1 VIKGICAITV
11 LANKLCMFVL
21 LFSLAR
27 MLGVE
32 LYGVFSYHY
41 AIVTGIA
48 TVVGECL
55 SVALSRYAVMNA
67 ENVNYRT
74 SLSLMAW
81 GGIVVGALCVVVFSV
96 FPAPAS
102 SYELSAGYLMTGA
115 FFLGFACVCNLTITG
130 LMFSLNTSGRWVA
143 ALAAHGLL
151 GLLLVLAIAKVE
163 GRIEGVILTLALC
176 TLIAPAFGF
185 FMIKASRFSPEEGG
199 VREYF
204 SFAKMAALLTRSGAP
219 AIAGSM
225 LLGAPV
231 HIICLMIFANSS
243 LNVSEVG
250 YFNLFFLFYILVTV
264 LPSSLASYAIVRL
277 AGHGKNSSK
286 LYLMLGVAVSICL
299 PLFMILTQSY
309 WLCFLGSSLCSKTDL
324 LAYAVLAGG
333 LGLVTTIITQIL
345 HSKNLTQVVFLAS
358 CIYAIVYLA
367 STAYAGMKGDM
378 LAIDLFRSFI
388 LALVAQIVVLASLG
402 GRKLLQ

>member
-1 VIKGICAITV
+1 VIKEICAVTV
-11 LANKLCMFVL
+11 LANKICMFVL

-27 MLGVE
+27 ILGVE

-41 AIVTGIA
+41 VIVTGIA
-48 TVVGECL
+48 TVAGECL

-81 GGIVVGALCVVVFSV
+81 GGIVVGALCVAVFSV
-96 FPAPAS
+96 FPAPVS
-102 SYELSAGYLMTGA
+102 SYEASAGYLMAGA

-130 LMFSLNTSGRWVA
+130 LMFSLNTSGRWAA

-151 GLLLVLAIAKVE
+151 GLLLVVAIAKVD
-163 GRIEGVILTLALC
+163 GRIEGVILTLGLC

-185 FMIKASRFSPEEGG
+185 MMIKTSKFTHEKG
-199 VREYF
+199 VGRECF
-204 SFAKMAALLTRSGAP
+204 SFGKMLALLSHSGAP

-231 HIICLMIFANSS
+231 HIVCLMIFANSS
-243 LNVSEVG
+243 LNFSEVG

-277 AGHGKNSSK
+277 AGCGNSASK
-286 LYLMLGVAVSICL
+286 LYLMLGVTISICL
-299 PLFMILTQSY
+299 PLFMVLTQSY
-309 WLCFLGSSLCSKTDL
+309 WLCILGSNFCSKTDL
-324 LAYAVLAGG
+324 LTFAVLAGG
-333 LGLVTTIITQIL
+333 LGLVTTIVTQIL
-345 HSKNLTQVVFLAS
+345 HSKNLSRVVFLAS
-358 CIYAIVYLA
+358 CVYAIVYLS
-367 STAYAGMKGDM
+367 STVFAGVKGDM
-378 LAIDLFRSFI
+378 LAVDLFRSFV
-388 LALVAQIVVLASLG
+388 LALIAQIVVLGSLG

>member
-1 VIKGICAITV
+1 MIKEISAVAV
-11 LANKLCMFVL
+11 LANKLCMFIL

-27 MLGVE
+27 ILGVE

-41 AIVTGIA
+41 VIVTGIA
-48 TVVGECL
+48 TVAGECL

-74 SLSLMAW
+74 SLSLMTWA
-81 GGIVVGALCVVVFSV
+81 GIVVGALCVIVFAV

-102 SYELSAGYLMTGA
+102 LHEVSAGYLMAGA

-151 GLLLVLAIAKVE
+151 GLVLVVAIAKVQ

-185 FMIKASRFSPEEGG
+185 FMIKAREFSLEKG
-199 VREYF
+199 VGREYF
-204 SFAKMAALLTRSGAP
+204 SFAQMVTLLSRSGAP

-231 HIICLMIFANSS
+231 HIVCLMIFANSS

-264 LPSSLASYAIVRL
+264 LPSSLTSYAIVRL
-277 AGHGKNSSK
+277 AGRGKSSSK

-299 PLFMILTQSY
+299 PLFMVLTQSY
-309 WLCFLGSSLCSKTDL
+309 WLCILGSSLCSKNNL
-324 LAYAVLAGG
+324 LTYAVLAGG

-345 HSKNLTQVVFLAS
+345 HSKNLTRVVFLAS
-358 CIYAIVYLA
+358 CVYAIVYLS
-367 STAYAGMKGDM
+367 STIFVGLKGDM
-378 LAIDLFRSFI
+378 LASDLFKSFV
-388 LALVAQIVVLASLG
+388 LALVAQIIVLTSLS

>member
-1 VIKGICAITV
+1 MIKEICAITV

-27 MLGVE
+27 ILGVE

-55 SVALSRYAVMNA
+55 SVALSRYAVLNA
-67 ENVNYRT
+67 EEVNYKT
-74 SLSLMAW
+74 SLGLMSW
-81 GGIVVGALCVVVFSV
+81 GGIIVGALCVIVFLL

-102 SYELSAGYLMTGA
+102 SYEMNPGYLLIGA

-130 LMFSLNTSGRWVA
+130 LMFSLNTSGKWAA

-151 GLLLVLAIAKVE
+151 GLLLVVSIAKIA
-163 GRIEGVILTLALC
+163 GQIEGVILTFAIC

-185 FMIKASRFSPEEGG
+185 FTIKKNQFSDDKGE
-199 VREYF
+199 RESSFFRQMVALF
-204 SFAKMAALLTRSGAP
+204 SRSGAP
-219 AIAGSM
+219 TIAGSM

-231 HIICLMIFANSS
+231 HIVCLMIFANSS
-243 LNVSEVG
+243 LNVSEIG

-264 LPSSLASYAIVRL
+264 LPSSLTSYAIVKL
-277 AGHGKNSSK
+277 AGRGKSASK
-286 LYLMLGVAVSICL
+286 LYLMLGLSISICL
-299 PLFMILTQSY
+299 PVFLVLSQSY
-309 WLCFLGSSLCSKTDL
+309 WLCLLGSSFCSKNDL

-333 LGLVTTIITQIL
+333 IGLTTTIVTQIL
-345 HSKNLTQVVFLAS
+345 HSKNMTRVVFLGS
-358 CIYAIVYLA
+358 CVYAFVYL
-367 STAYAGMKGDM
+367 SLTVVAGLKGDM
-378 LAIDLFRSFI
+378 LAVDLFRSFVFA
-388 LALVAQIVVLASLG
+388 LAAQIAVLAVLG
-402 GRKLLQ
+402 GRKLVQ

>member
-1 VIKGICAITV
+1 MIKEICAITV

-27 MLGVE
+27 ILGVE

-41 AIVTGIA
+41 AIITGIA
-48 TVVGECL
+48 TVAGECL
-55 SVALSRYAVMNA
+55 SVALSRYAVLNA
-67 ENVNYRT
+67 DNVNYKT

-81 GGIVVGALCVVVFSV
+81 GGIVVGALCVIVFSM

-102 SYELSAGYLMTGA
+102 SYEANTGYLMVGA

-130 LMFSLNTSGRWVA
+130 LMFSLNTSGRWAA

-151 GLLLVLAIAKVE
+151 GLLLVVAIAKV
-163 GRIEGVILTLALC
+163 GGQIEGVVLTLALC

-185 FMIKASRFSPEEGG
+185 WMIKKSRFSHEETSGS
-199 VREYF
+199 EAF
-204 SFAKMAALLTRSGAP
+204 SFRKMMALLSGSGAP

-231 HIICLMIFANSS
+231 HIVCLMIFANSS

-264 LPSSLASYAIVRL
+264 LPSSLTSYAIVRL
-277 AGHGKNSSK
+277 AGRGNNASK
-286 LYLMLGVAVSICL
+286 LYLMLGVSISICL
-299 PLFMILTQSY
+299 PLFMILSQSY
-309 WLCFLGSSLCSKTDL
+309 WLCFLGSSFCSKNDL
-324 LAYAVLAGG
+324 LTYAVLAGG
-333 LGLVTTIITQIL
+333 IGLTTTIVTQIL
-345 HSKNLTQVVFLAS
+345 HSKNLTRIVFLGS
-358 CIYAIVYLA
+358 CVYAIFYLS
-367 STAYAGMKGDM
+367 STIYSGFKGDM
-378 LAIDLFRSFI
+378 LAIDLFRSFVF
-388 LALVAQIVVLASLG
+388 ALIAQIVVLATLG
-402 GRKLLQ
+402 GRKLVQ

>member
-1 VIKGICAITV
+1 
-11 LANKLCMFVL
+11 
-21 LFSLAR
+21 
-27 MLGVE
+27 
-32 LYGVFSYHY
+32 
-41 AIVTGIA
+41 
-48 TVVGECL
+48 
-55 SVALSRYAVMNA
+55 
-67 ENVNYRT
+67 
-74 SLSLMAW
+74 MAW
-81 GGIVVGALCVVVFSV
+81 GGIVVGALCVAVFSV

-185 FMIKASRFSPEEGG
+185 FMIKASKFSPEEGG

-345 HSKNLTQVVFLAS
+345 HSKNLTKVVFLAS

>member
-1 VIKGICAITV
+1 MIKEICAVTV

-27 MLGVE
+27 ILGVE

-41 AIVTGIA
+41 VIVTGIA

-55 SVALSRYAVMNA
+55 SVALSRHVVMNA

-74 SLSLMAW
+74 SLTLMAW
-81 GGIVVGALCVVVFSV
+81 GGSFVGALCIVVFSV
-96 FPAPAS
+96 FPAPVS
-102 SYELSAGYLMTGA
+102 SYEASAVYLMAGG
-115 FFLGFACVCNLTITG
+115 FILGFACVCNLTITG
-130 LMFSLNTSGRWVA
+130 LMFSLNASGRWAA

-151 GLLLVLAIAKVE
+151 GLLLVVAIAKVD
-163 GRIEGVILTLALC
+163 GRIEGVILTLGLC

-185 FMIKASRFSPEEGG
+185 LMIKARKFTHEKGG
-199 VREYF
+199 GRECF
-204 SFAKMAALLTRSGAP
+204 SFGKMIILLSNSGAP

-225 LLGAPV
+225 LLGGPV
-231 HIICLMIFANSS
+231 HIVCLMIFANSS
-243 LNVSEVG
+243 LNFSEVG

-277 AGHGKNSSK
+277 AGGGKSASK
-286 LYLMLGVAVSICL
+286 LYLMLGVAISICL
-299 PLFMILTQSY
+299 PLFMVLTQSY
-309 WLCFLGSSLCSKTDL
+309 WLCILGSNFCSKTHL
-324 LAYAVLAGG
+324 LTFAVLAGG
-333 LGLVTTIITQIL
+333 LGLVTTIVTQIL
-345 HSKNLTQVVFLAS
+345 HSKNLTRIVFLAS
-358 CIYAIVYLA
+358 CVYAIVYLS
-367 STAYAGMKGDM
+367 STVFAGVKGDM
-378 LAIDLFRSFI
+378 LAIDLFRSFV

>member
-1 VIKGICAITV
+1 MIKEICAITV

-67 ENVNYRT
+67 ESVSYRT

-96 FPAPAS
+96 FPVPAS
-102 SYELSAGYLMTGA
+102 SYEVSAGYLMVGA

-185 FMIKASRFSPEEGG
+185 FMIKASKFSHVKGV

-204 SFAKMAALLTRSGAP
+204 SFAKMAALLSRSGAP

-264 LPSSLASYAIVRL
+264 LPSSLASYAIVKL

-309 WLCFLGSSLCSKTDL
+309 WLCILGSSLCSKTDL

-345 HSKNLTQVVFLAS
+345 HSKNLTRVVFLAS
-358 CIYAIVYLA
+358 CVYAVVYLS
-367 STAYAGMKGDM
+367 STVFAGVKGDM

-388 LALVAQIVVLASLG
+388 LALVAQIVVLASMG

>member
-1 VIKGICAITV
+1 MVKEICAITV

-27 MLGVE
+27 ILGVE
-32 LYGVFSYHY
+32 LYGIFSYHY

-55 SVALSRYAVMNA
+55 SVALSRYAVLNT

-81 GGIVVGALCVVVFSV
+81 GGIVVGALCVIVFSV

-102 SYELSAGYLMTGA
+102 SYEVNTCYLMVGV

-151 GLLLVLAIAKVE
+151 GLLLVVAIAKVE
-163 GRIEGVILTLALC
+163 GRIEGVVLTLALC

-185 FMIKASRFSPEEGG
+185 WMIKTSKLNNEEGG
-199 VREYF
+199 GRESF
-204 SFAKMAALLTRSGAP
+204 SFRKMMALLSGVGAP

-231 HIICLMIFANSS
+231 HIVCLMIFANSS

-264 LPSSLASYAIVRL
+264 LPSSLTSYAIVRL
-277 AGHGKNSSK
+277 AGRGNSASK
-286 LYLMLGVAVSICL
+286 LYLMLGVSVSVCL
-299 PLFMILTQSY
+299 PLFMILSQSY
-309 WLCFLGSSLCSKTDL
+309 WLCFLGSSFCSKNDL
-324 LAYAVLAGG
+324 LTYAVLAGG
-333 LGLVTTIITQIL
+333 IGLVTTIATQIL
-345 HSKNLTQVVFLAS
+345 HSKSMTRIVFLGS
-358 CIYAIVYLA
+358 CAYAIVYLS
-367 STAYAGMKGDM
+367 STVFAGLKDDM
-378 LAIDLFRSFI
+378 LAIDLFRSFV
-388 LALVAQIVVLASLG
+388 LALAAQVAVLAALSW
-402 GRKLLQ
+402 RKLR